1 MVSLLKE
8 LNIRNFAIIDEL
20 TVYFNDGL
28 TVLTGETGAGKSII
42 IDAVHLLA
50 GGRASQEF
58 VRHGAKKAELTG
70 LFFVSDN
77 HPVFEKLSDAGID
90 HEEGTIILRRD
101 INENGKSVCRVNG
114 KLVTLSILRDI
125 GSTLVDI
132 HGQHE
137 SQELMDEKCH
147 IDLLDQFAEKQI
159 QPIKDKY
166 HRLYHEYRLLKKE
179 VDAINID
186 EQQTAQRI
194 DLYQF
199 QIQELEDAKLSEKEE
214 EALLEER
221 KRLQNFH
228 KIYER
233 AIHAY
238 DAISGELKGLD
249 CIGEAMS
256 ALEDI
261 VSLDEQ
267 FHDSFEAVSSSFYAL
282 QDASYQIKNII
293 DELEFDPERLNEIES
308 RLAQYQMMKR
318 KYGSTVK
325 EIITYYEKI
334 KEELNT
340 LLNRDEAIQQK
351 EQDLRK
357 MESELDQLCD
367 ELTKVRKKCAG
378 ILSEAIMNELRDLHM
393 EKAKFIVQFERL
405 NNFDINGK
413 DYISFYIS
421 TNVGE
426 PPKSLPKI
434 ASGGELSRI
443 MLALKT
449 IFSSKSQI
457 TSIIFDEVDTG
468 VSGRVAQAIAEKIA
482 NISFN
487 SQVLCISHLP
497 QVAAMADQ
505 HYLISKQVEQNR
517 TFTTVQVIENDTRV
531 EEISRM
537 MSGTEITEL
546 TLQHAREL
554 LQLALIKKNEI
565 KEQLKSST
573 SMQ

>member
-1 MVSLLKE
+1 MLKE
-8 LNIRNFAIIDEL
+8 LNIRNFAIIEEL
-20 TVYFNDGL
+20 TVHFENGL

-42 IDAVHLLA
+42 IDAVHLLC

-70 LFFVSDN
+70 LFFVPDH
-77 HPVFEKLSDAGID
+77 HPAFEKLTEAGIEQ
-90 HEEGTIILRRD
+90 EEGTIILRRD
-101 INENGKSVCRVNG
+101 INDNGKSICRVNG
-114 KLVTLSILRDI
+114 KLVPLSILREI

-137 SQELMDEKCH
+137 NQELMDEKRH
-147 IDLLDQFAEKQI
+147 IDLLDQFAEKQLH
-159 QPIKDKY
+159 PIKEKY
-166 HRLYHEYRLLKKE
+166 HRLYEEYRALKKE
-179 VDAINID
+179 MNAININ
-186 EQQTAQRI
+186 EQQIAQRI

-199 QIQELEDAKLSEKEE
+199 QIQELEDAKLSVKEE
-214 EALLEER
+214 EELLEER

-228 KIYER
+228 KIYEH
-233 AIHAY
+233 AINAY
-238 DAISGELKGLD
+238 EAISGEMKGLD
-249 CIGEAMS
+249 CIGDAMS

-261 VSLDEQ
+261 VPLDEQ
-267 FHDSFEAVSSSFYAL
+267 FSDSFEAVSSSFYAL

-293 DELEFDPERLNEIES
+293 DELEFDPERLNEVES
-308 RLAQYQMMKR
+308 RLAQYQLLKR
-318 KYGSTVK
+318 KYGSTVE
-325 EIITYYEKI
+325 EIISYYEKI

-340 LLNRDEAIQQK
+340 LLHRDEAIQQK
-351 EQDLRK
+351 EQQLRK
-357 MESELDQLCD
+357 MEAELDTLCD
-367 ELTKVRKKCAG
+367 ELTKVRKKCAAV
-378 ILSEAIMNELRDLHM
+378 LSDAIMNELRDLHM

-405 NNFDINGK
+405 HNFDINGK

-482 NISFN
+482 NISLN

-505 HYLISKQVEQNR
+505 HYLISKQVDHNR
-517 TFTTVQVIENDTRV
+517 TFTTVEKIEEEKRV

-554 LQLALIKKNEI
+554 LQLATEKKHTIKS
-565 KEQLKSST
+565 QLASQFKVPAE
-573 SMQ
+573 